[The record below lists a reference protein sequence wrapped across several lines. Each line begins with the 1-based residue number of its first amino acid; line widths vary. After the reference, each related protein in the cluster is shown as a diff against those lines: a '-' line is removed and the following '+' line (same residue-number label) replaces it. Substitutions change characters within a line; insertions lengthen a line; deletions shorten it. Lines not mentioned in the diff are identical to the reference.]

1 MQANTSPWQ
10 PGALIF
16 IESSRNNN
24 INIANWVLSQDE
36 ATIRNQ
42 IIWLIIH

>member
-1 MQANTSPWQ
+1 MQANISPWQ

-16 IESSRNNN
+16 IESSRNN
-24 INIANWVLSQDE
+24 IITNWVLSQDG

>member
-1 MQANTSPWQ
+1 MQANISPWQ

-24 INIANWVLSQDE
+24 INITNWVLSQDE